1 MPYFHFFVW
10 NNYKRELIK
19 INGTFCSEYK
29 WSYHYHQSLNLFNNE
44 YVQANYQKYNFTYQ
58 DHIYEK
64 NHKIYQY
71 NNETLKFDEIEYHE
85 NIKLSYIFEKYAKY
99 FNFEE
104 FPELILY
111 YKQVTKKNGNDILS
125 EIYNFIDFQYEK
137 LEEELK
143 GNIFIIFYDKNTE
156 IYFISKK
163 ISL

>member
-1 MPYFHFFVW
+1 MRIYDIIFCNSFKGSCNHYYIMPYFHFFVW

-85 NIKLSYIFEKYAKY
+85 NIKLSCEQQTSTCIIGEGELCKECDI
-99 FNFEE
+99 NEPE
-104 FPELILY
+104 FCGSCNEDY
-111 YKQVTKKNGNDILS
+111 YLTNDDRTKCVKVR
-125 EIYNFIDFQYEK
+125 
-137 LEEELK
+137 
-143 GNIFIIFYDKNTE
+143 
-156 IYFISKK
+156 
-163 ISL
+163 